1 MFLFEKLKVYQ
12 KALDFADEINNISQ
26 AFPKGSWYFVD
37 QLNRASVSISINIAE
52 GNGRFHKNDRF
63 DFFRIA
69 RGSAFECVPLLD
81 LCKRRKWMSDSDHSR
96 LRSKL
101 IEISKILSGLVKSRE

>member
-1 MFLFEKLKVYQ
+1 MFLFEKLNVYQ
-12 KALDFADEINNISQ
+12 KALDFADEIHNISQ

-37 QLNRASVSISINIAE
+37 QLGRASVSISVNIAE

-63 DFFRIA
+63 NFFRIA

-81 LCKRRKWMSDSDHSR
+81 LCRLRKWLADNDHQR
-96 LRSKL
+96 LRAQL
-101 IEISKILSGLVKSRE
+101 IEISKMLSGLAKE